1 MTFRQVCPAN
11 RNPGCQGADP
21 RPFGQI
27 LIFLPRGRI
36 FRLFDIWYT
45 IQLTSTAAAPR
56 HLGTRQPGATL

>member
-1 MTFRQVCPAN
+1 
-11 RNPGCQGADP
+11 
-21 RPFGQI
+21 